1 MLSVYEEIHLTT
13 LYIYL
18 LDRFFFCTCLPKNL
32 LRDRE
37 MKVNVSEVL
46 LSGSSL
52 SKSPGTTEGGRKAG
66 VTFKM
71 YHEG

>member
-1 MLSVYEEIHLTT
+1 
-13 LYIYL
+13 
-18 LDRFFFCTCLPKNL
+18 
-32 LRDRE
+32 

-46 LSGSSL
+46 LSGTSL

-71 YHEG
+71 YREG